1 MRSGLGFALAL
12 LLVVLAFQYSGRFF
26 GDDPVTV
33 RGDDRERPVAA
44 AVAAFRPD
52 EIVEVLSPDA
62 IPAIHDP
69 ELVPV
74 RDVGEDLDED
84 DKVIGIVLDGEARAY
99 PVRVLSAHEIVNDE
113 IHGRPIAV
121 TW

>member
-1 MRSGLGFALAL
+1 MRTGLGVALV
-12 LLVVLAFQYSGRFF
+12 LLVGVLVFQYSGRFF

-33 RGDDRERPVAA
+33 HGDDRERPVAS

-52 EIVEVLSPDA
+52 EIVEVLPPDA

-69 ELVPV
+69 EMVPAA
-74 RDVGEDLDED
+74 DAAGDLDDD
-84 DKVIGIVLDGEARAY
+84 DKVIGVVIDGEARAY

>member
-1 MRSGLGFALAL
+1 VRNGLGLALAL
-12 LLVVLAFQYSGRFF
+12 LVVVLVFQYAGRFAE
-26 GDDPVTV
+26 DDPVTI

-44 AVAAFRPD
+44 AIAAFRPD
-52 EIVEVLSPDA
+52 EIVEVLPPDA

-74 RDVGEDLDED
+74 RAVGEDLDDD
-84 DKVIGIVLDGEARAY
+84 DKVIGVVIDGEARAY
-99 PVRVLSAHEIVNDE
+99 PIRVLSAHEIVNDE